1 MNTMKQLRFAFVLT
15 HLLASVLFLGAGAVH
30 AQNLGG
36 LAGKLRTK
44 VETLTPQKQLNVAT
58 AVGGVRGAAAGAD
71 DIYWKGESRDL
82 LIDADE
88 LGAFQKALG
97 LVEANKAAEAKAAFA
112 DFVKQYPD
120 SRLKADAEE
129 AIRELN

>member
-1 MNTMKQLRFAFVLT
+1 MKAVKQLLRLVLP
-15 HLLASVLFLGAGAVH
+15 HLCASLLLLGAVAVQ

-36 LAGKLRTK
+36 LAGKLRAK
-44 VETLTPQKQLNVAT
+44 VDTLTPQKQLNVAT

-71 DIYWKGESRDL
+71 DIYWKGEARDRV
-82 LIDADE
+82 IDADE

-97 LVEANKAAEAKAAFA
+97 LVEANKPAEARTAFA
-112 DFVKQYPD
+112 DFVKQYPE

-129 AIRELN
+129 ALRELN